1 MNKDPNNPF
10 NWRMR
15 TGPSIFAQDPQFKA
29 KGPEGRSGS
38 EIMSDYVE
46 RKRAQGEEVG
56 TIHGLGGRLT
66 SKKREE
72 ELLAYKQFGIYSKAK
87 ASIKQPNKHEK

>member
-1 MNKDPNNPF
+1 MCTDPRSPF

-15 TGPSIFAQDPQFKA
+15 TEPSIFAKDVQFRA

-38 EIMSDYVE
+38 QIMSEYVE

-56 TIHGLGGRLT
+56 TIHRLGGR
-66 SKKREE
+66 SASQQREK
-72 ELLAYKQFGIYSKAK
+72 ELLAYKQFGVYSKAV
-87 ASIKQPNKHEK
+87 ASKKPNKHEA